1 MADQTIAPTKQILMS
16 DMFTALNHVDLRA
29 LKTLRLTPVQSGVL
43 QGFSYAYNIERTLS
57 PGEIVAVNFTVFASS
72 FVKIPSSTIFPV
84 MFYGSHSAG
93 TASDIL
99 QGINLNCES
108 VDQTPTQAQ
117 IIENAVPPNDLML
130 CSDAGEVDILF
141 CDGSTISAAVKNTS
155 TENVSICLSMV
166 ITEIGPRSPAV
177 GLTPS
182 TELFPDTEMS
192 DFG

>member
-1 MADQTIAPTKQILMS
+1 MVDRTVAPTKQILMS
-16 DMFTALNHVDLRA
+16 DMFTAFNHVDLRA

-43 QGFSYAYNIERTLS
+43 QGFSYAYNVERVLS
-57 PGEIVAVNFTVFASS
+57 AGETVAINFTVFASS

-117 IIENAVPPNDLML
+117 IIESATVPSDLIL
-130 CSDAGEVDILF
+130 CADAGEVDILF
-141 CDGSTISAAVKNTS
+141 CDGSEISAAIKNTS
-155 TENVSICLSMV
+155 AEDVSVCLSIV
-166 ITEIGPRSPAV
+166 VTEIGPRSPAV

-192 DFG
+192 TFG